1 MGAEV
6 AVAGKLDVG
15 RITTIF
21 FDLFG
26 TVFDASSSLTED
38 RKRYADQL
46 RPWREFEEKCQE
58 CDSRRLTYAKPEWH
72 PLDLPK
78 AWENLPPF
86 NDSFEGLRLL
96 RKNFTVLTLSNFP
109 LWLQVRML
117 KNGGV
122 DFDGIIPMEVIREYK
137 PYRGV
142 YPQAATLAGV
152 KPENCLMVTSNKS
165 FGDLRGSFLARMQSV
180 LVDRS
185 GIELSDGTPTTIFD
199 LACLLEGWLPC
210 RRWL

>member
-1 MGAEV
+1 
-6 AVAGKLDVG
+6 
-15 RITTIF
+15 
-21 FDLFG
+21 
-26 TVFDASSSLTED
+26 
-38 RKRYADQL
+38 
-46 RPWREFEEKCQE
+46 
-58 CDSRRLTYAKPEWH
+58 
-72 PLDLPK
+72 
-78 AWENLPPF
+78 
-86 NDSFEGLRLL
+86 LL
-96 RKNFTVLTLSNFP
+96 RHRFTILTLSNFP

-122 DFDGIIPMEVIREYK
+122 DFDGIIPMEAIREYK

-142 YPQAATLAGV
+142 YPQAAMLAGV

-185 GIELSDGTPTTIFD
+185 GITSDDPEFRKGTPTTIFD

-210 RRWL
+210 RGWL